1 MMTPT
6 QQHNSKMSVQ
16 ISLEHFNTLEK
27 ELADMKEQKDF
38 ADKRLTDMKT
48 KNVALARRVGDA
60 NALKESAIKKA
71 TIYQSKYDELDDE
84 MTLIKAE
91 KDTMVDAWN
100 VAVKKG
106 QEFETALREEKVK
119 YNSLMA
125 ELKLSKTKCV
135 SFAEKE
141 CEPVIADAPARKEFK
156 PSRVDILH
164 WRRDTKEHKQFF
176 VDDDG
181 FMYRTQGGSIP
192 IDVPPPI
199 GKYDKKTNTCVFY
212 TKILYTD
219 GNPKRL
225 DVN

>member
-6 QQHNSKMSVQ
+6 QQHNNKMSVK

-27 ELADMKEQKDF
+27 ELAFMKEQKDF
-38 ADKRLTDMKT
+38 ADKRLTDMKA

-106 QEFETALREEKVK
+106 QGFETALREEKVK
-119 YNSLMA
+119 YNSLVA
-125 ELKLSKTKCV
+125 ELELSKAKCA
-135 SFAEKE
+135 SLAEKE
-141 CEPVIADAPARKEFK
+141 CQEEEFVKPVRISKIIWNRQSF
-156 PSRVDILH
+156 L
-164 WRRDTKEHKQFF
+164 

-181 FMYRTQGGSIP
+181 NIYTDTGICG
-192 IDVPPPI
+192 VGPPI
-199 GKYDKKTNTCVFY
+199 GKWNAETKTCSWYVKMLVIDKSIQTV
-212 TKILYTD
+212 IA
-219 GNPKRL
+219 L
-225 DVN
+225 D